1 MLSFNRQI
9 EQNFINLMHPNKAVI
24 LFGARRI
31 GKTMFLKKLLPKLN
45 EKYLMLNGEDISTS
59 EMLERRSAEYYK
71 QILGDT
77 NILIIDEAQRI
88 QDISLKVKLMLDEI
102 EGLKVILSGSS
113 ALDLGNNIGE
123 PLVGRKY
130 DLQMF
135 ALSEFEYSQNEN
147 NFEKLENLK
156 ERLVLGNYPELSH
169 IVSRKAK
176 IRYLEEIKN
185 SYLLKDI
192 LVLDGLR
199 NSSKIFILLRLIA
212 FQIGSEV
219 SYQELAS
226 QLGMSKNTVEKYLDL
241 LTKVFVLFKL
251 EGYSKNLRKEVS
263 KNSKW
268 YFYDNGIRNAVI
280 GNYLPIEQRDDLGKL
295 WENYM
300 IMERIKHNQLRDE
313 NVDIYFWRTYDHQE
327 IDLVESCNGK
337 LSGYEFKWMPKATK
351 APVAW
356 IKAYP
361 DADFQVVDSSNFFNF
376 VGL

>member
-9 EQNFINLMHPNKAVI
+9 EQNFIDLLQPNKEVI

-31 GKTMFLKKLLPKLN
+31 GKTMFLKNLLPKLN

-77 NILIIDEAQRI
+77 KILIIDEAQRI

-130 DLQMF
+130 DIQMF

-147 NFEKLENLK
+147 TKEKLENIR

-169 IVSRKAK
+169 IANRKVK

-199 NSSKIFILLRLIA
+199 NSSKILNLLRLIA

-241 LTKVFVLFKL
+241 LAKVFVLFKL

-280 GNYLPIEQRDDLGKL
+280 GNYLPLDQRDDVGKL

-300 IMERIKHNQLRDE
+300 IMERIKHNQMRDE
-313 NVDIYFWRTYDHQE
+313 SVDLYFWRTYDHQE
-327 IDLVESCNGK
+327 IDLVEHINGK

-351 APVAW
+351 APAAW
-356 IKAYP
+356 LKAYP
-361 DADFQVVDSSNFFNF
+361 DADYQVIDSSNFFKF

>member
-9 EQNFINLMHPNKAVI
+9 EQNFIDLLQPNKALI

-31 GKTMFLKKLLPKLN
+31 GKTMFLKNLLPKLN
-45 EKYLMLNGEDISTS
+45 EKYLMLNGEDVSTT
-59 EMLERRSAEYYK
+59 EMIERRSAEYYK

-77 NILIIDEAQRI
+77 KILIIDEAQRI

-130 DLQMF
+130 DIRMF

-147 NFEKLENLK
+147 TKEKLENIR

-169 IVSRKAK
+169 IVSRKVK

-199 NSSKIFILLRLIA
+199 NSSKILNLLRLIA

-241 LTKVFVLFKL
+241 LAKVFVLFKL

-280 GNYLPIEQRDDLGKL
+280 GNYLPLDQRDDVGKL

-300 IMERIKHNQLRDE
+300 IMERIKHNQMREE
-313 NVDIYFWRTYDHQE
+313 NVDLYFWRTYDHQE
-327 IDLVESCNGK
+327 IDLVEHINGK
-337 LSGYEFKWMPKATK
+337 LSGYEFKWMSKATK
-351 APVAW
+351 APAAW
-356 IKAYP
+356 LKAYP
-361 DADFQVVDSSNFFNF
+361 DADYQVIDSSNFFKF

>member
-9 EQNFINLMHPNKAVI
+9 EQNFIDLLQPNKAVI

-31 GKTMFLKKLLPKLN
+31 GKTMFLKNLLPKLN

-77 NILIIDEAQRI
+77 KILIIDEAQRI
-88 QDISLKVKLMLDEI
+88 PDISLKVKLMLDEI

-130 DLQMF
+130 DIQMF
-135 ALSEFEYSQNEN
+135 ALSELEYSQNEN
-147 NFEKLENLK
+147 TKEKLENIR

-169 IVSRKAK
+169 IPNRKVK
-176 IRYLEEIKN
+176 IRYLDEIKN

-199 NSSKIFILLRLIA
+199 NSSKILNLLRLIA

-241 LTKVFVLFKL
+241 LAKVFVLFKL

-280 GNYLPIEQRDDLGKL
+280 GNYLPLDQRDDVGKL

-300 IMERIKHNQLRDE
+300 IMERIKHNQMRE
-313 NVDIYFWRTYDHQE
+313 ESVDLYFWRTYDHQE
-327 IDLVESCNGK
+327 IDLVEHINGK

-351 APVAW
+351 APAAW
-356 IKAYP
+356 LKAYP
-361 DADFQVVDSSNFFNF
+361 DADFQVIDSSNFFMF